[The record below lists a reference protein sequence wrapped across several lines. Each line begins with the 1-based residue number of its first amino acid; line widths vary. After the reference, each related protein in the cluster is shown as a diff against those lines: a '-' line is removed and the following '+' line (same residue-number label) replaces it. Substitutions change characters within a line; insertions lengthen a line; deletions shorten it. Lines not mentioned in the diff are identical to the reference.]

1 MRHQAL
7 SADTEVVLLL
17 CGRFGGERQEPHQPL
32 SAREYGE
39 LAKWLNVRSLR
50 PADLLIDAGQA
61 QLQAVHEAKLERKRV
76 EFLLERGTAMAL
88 ALERWSRGG
97 LWVISRGDAEF
108 PKRLKRHL
116 KHATPPLL
124 YGAGKKELLE
134 MGGLAIIGS
143 RDATEA
149 ALDFT
154 REVAAKCAQEG
165 LGVVSGG
172 ARGVDAAAMQ
182 GSTEAGGHTI
192 GVLAADL
199 LKTSVNRQ
207 NRVGLQHGRL
217 VLVSPFYPEA
227 GFNAGNAMGRNK
239 YIYALSDRALVIDS
253 ALGSGGTWEGA
264 LEVLAQ
270 QWVPLYVRTPGNGQG
285 NAALVEKGGIAFT
298 FVPGRGEGLLEFFE
312 RTAPS
317 ISSGSE
323 PIPPQQS
330 LLSLATNADEGTSG
344 AVIATSAGKEA
355 SVAEPP
361 SATREMPSAVLD
373 DATNDISEAVL
384 TATPAESK
392 TETRAETATA
402 ASASA
407 DSVPTSLDMHGDFLT
422 KLALALQGGPM
433 LEEEVSE
440 RLGLEKGQ
448 AKAWLKKAVE
458 LGRVEKLKK
467 PVRYAQCSPTGG
479 VMATTRSMSSSTAAR
494 SRSACRCRATEA
506 RACCCRSWVRSST
519 AGSSCCRRGAA

>member
-1 MRHQAL
+1 MSQRAL

-32 SAREYGE
+32 SAREYAE
-39 LAKWLNVRSLR
+39 LAKWLNGRSLR
-50 PADLLIDAGQA
+50 PADLLTDTGKA
-61 QLQAVHEAKLERKRV
+61 QLQALHEAKLEKRRV

-116 KHATPPLL
+116 KHAAPPLL

-134 MGGLAIIGS
+134 TGGLAIIGS

-154 REVAAKCAQEG
+154 REVAARCAQEG
-165 LGVVSGG
+165 MGVVSGG

-182 GSTEAGGHTI
+182 GSTEAGGYTI
-192 GVLAADL
+192 GVLANDL
-199 LKTSVNRQ
+199 LKASVNRQ
-207 NRVGLQHGRL
+207 NRLGLQEGRL

-285 NAALVEKGGIAFT
+285 NAALVDKGGIAFT
-298 FVPGRGEGLLEFFE
+298 FVPGQGESLHDYFE

-317 ISSGSE
+317 INKVSE
-323 PIPPQQS
+323 PAPPQQS
-330 LLSLATNADEGTSG
+330 LLSMGADSNDGSVSPVVVPSSG
-344 AVIATSAGKEA
+344 NEMSLPEPVVEAPQLPSGVLGEAANEA
-355 SVAEPP
+355 SAAVEP
-361 SATREMPSAVLD
+361 AV
-373 DATNDISEAVL
+373 EV
-384 TATPAESK
+384 K
-392 TETRAETATA
+392 TETRVPV
-402 ASASA
+402 SA
-407 DSVPTSLDMHGDFLT
+407 DSIPATLDMYEDFLT
-422 KLALALQGGPM
+422 KLALALQGGP
-433 LEEEVSE
+433 LSEDDVVE
-440 RLGLEKGQ
+440 RLVLEKGQ
-448 AKAWLKKAVE
+448 AKAWLKRAVE
-458 LGRVEKLKK
+458 LGQVEKLKK
-467 PVRYAQCSPTGG
+467 PVRYAQGCQPSLLG
-479 VMATTRSMSSSTAAR
+479 
-494 SRSACRCRATEA
+494 
-506 RACCCRSWVRSST
+506 
-519 AGSSCCRRGAA
+519 